1 MTDERG
7 SEPGPDNIEA
17 GTAPMP
23 LRVIEEFVNTRRR
36 DGDDIATPPQLATWL
51 HAHGLLPAGT
61 EITAGQRERAARI
74 REGLRA
80 LIADNNAE
88 PVASPRPDGLDPAA
102 RDDLADLTR
111 DLPLM
116 LDVTVSPPRLTPLAR
131 MPVEAALAR
140 LLAVV
145 AEAVA
150 DGTWTRLKAC
160 REPSCRWAYYDH
172 SRNRRRTWCS
182 MDLCG
187 NRAKARASHQ
197 RKSTAPSAAGRFGSR

>member
-1 MTDERG
+1 MANERAV
-7 SEPGPDNIEA
+7 EPLPDNLEA

-36 DGDDIATPPQLATWL
+36 DSDEIGTPRRLSEWL
-51 HAHGLLPAGT
+51 HTRGLIPGDAAVSA
-61 EITAGQRERAARI
+61 EQRDRAERI

-80 LIADNNAE
+80 LIAENNAE
-88 PVASPRPDGLDPAA
+88 PVSSPRPDGLNPAA
-102 RDDLADLTR
+102 RAELAELAR
-111 DLPLM
+111 DVPLM
-116 LDVTVSPPRLTPLAR
+116 LDVTVLPPRLVAR
-131 MPVEAALAR
+131 TQVPVDAALAG

-150 DGTWTRLKAC
+150 AGTWTRLKAC

-187 NRAKARASHQ
+187 NRAKARASHH
-197 RKSTAPSAAGRFGSR
+197 RKSTARP